1 MTAYG
6 LYTTLELCADV
17 IVSAAARRP
26 FFVVGGGAPVSSVGG
41 AK

>member
-1 MTAYG
+1 MFCGSGRFVWVTTMG
-6 LYTTLELCADV
+6 LYIELCADV

-26 FFVVGGGAPVSSVGG
+26 FLASAA